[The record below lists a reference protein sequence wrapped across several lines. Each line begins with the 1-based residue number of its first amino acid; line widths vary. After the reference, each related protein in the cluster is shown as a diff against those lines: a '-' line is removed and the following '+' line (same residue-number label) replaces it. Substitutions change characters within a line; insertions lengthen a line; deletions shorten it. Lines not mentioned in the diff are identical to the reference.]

1 MERLTE
7 RYDNGNAYYPYYFK
21 ENTCDGD
28 GASEKCNKC
37 DFTDRICER
46 LAAYEDTNLTPE
58 QMLEIDKDYRA
69 LCEKMAKYE
78 TIIAKFG
85 CYEDGHPIT
94 CLHCPHVLEGSKCEC
109 RYTELL

>member
-1 MERLTE
+1 MERLTRTE
-7 RYDNGNAYYPYYFK
+7 FEGTTCEPYVYGGIEHF
-21 ENTCDGD
+21 GD
-28 GASEKCNKC
+28 SYGGEVV
-37 DFTDRICER
+37 DR
-46 LAAYEDTNLTPE
+46 LSAYEDTNFTPE
-58 QMLEIDKDYRA
+58 QMLEIDKDYRE
-69 LCEKMAKYE
+69 LCKKMAKYE